1 MAKRVRNENASLT
14 RRCASYFIDWYVGAL
29 CAALPISIVSQKLY
43 GTMTKQNILEIAKP
57 YGLIAGIIG
66 VIIALFY
73 YIYVPTYVYKGQ
85 TFGKHL
91 CHIKMIQEDGSDV
104 TLKSMIL
111 RQGLGMI
118 VLEGILASAS
128 TLWHQIFTLC
138 TGINIVSVMMYAGFV
153 VGGISVLLL
162 VFTKDHR
169 ALHDRIGKTIVVMDK

>member
-1 MAKRVRNENASLT
+1 MVKKIRYENATLT

-43 GTMTKQNILEIAKP
+43 GTMSKQNLLEIAEP

-66 VIIALFY
+66 IIFALIY
-73 YIYVPTYVYKGQ
+73 YIYVPTYVYQGQ

-91 CHIKMIQEDGSDV
+91 CHIKMIQEDGSEV

-111 RQGLGMI
+111 RQGLGII

-128 TLWHQIFTLC
+128 TLWHQIFTLL
-138 TGINIVSVMMYAGFV
+138 TGINIVNIMMYAGFV